1 MTKKDD
7 LQEVTLSGDSERLN
21 RHRIVECFDS
31 RYCTLSYKSKAD
43 RVMPGSGKY
52 LHVDVAISLKVLE
65 QLIHLAAGM
74 DRDSFFDLLSR
85 SFCSTVRIWALSKGF
100 SNTFLTK
107 RAMTPP
113 CV

>member
-1 MTKKDD
+1 MLVIKYMTKMTKKDD

-74 DRDSFFDLLSR
+74 DRDSFF
-85 SFCSTVRIWALSKGF
+85 G
-100 SNTFLTK
+100 
-107 RAMTPP
+107 
-113 CV
+113 